1 MLLLTDEDCFREL
14 YFVENN
20 LVKRS
25 KLVACPVWGEGAW
38 PLVIN
43 WGQMEDPLLGF
54 MLVIKHNLFD
64 FFRCKSVTFCLPLNG
79 YK

>member
-1 MLLLTDEDCFREL
+1 MLLLTDKDCFREL

-64 FFRCKSVTFCLPLNG
+64 FFRCKSVTFCPPLNG